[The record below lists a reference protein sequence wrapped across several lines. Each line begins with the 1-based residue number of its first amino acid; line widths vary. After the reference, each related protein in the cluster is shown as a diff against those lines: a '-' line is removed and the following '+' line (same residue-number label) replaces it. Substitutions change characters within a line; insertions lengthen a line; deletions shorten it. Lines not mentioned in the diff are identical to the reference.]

1 MLSNITIARE
11 LGYLKIGEE
20 RIVSHNRWEEFA
32 PNELVFLATGTQG
45 EPRSAMN
52 RLAFDQYR
60 KITIRPG
67 DTIILSARIIPGN
80 ERNVS
85 GMIDCFYRSGAT
97 VYDSRTSEVHSSGH
111 GYQADLKIMLNLT
124 RPKFFIP
131 IHGEYRQ
138 LAKHAAL
145 AKDQG
150 LKNDQIRI
158 LESGQIL
165 QLDENESKIE
175 GTVVSGY
182 RYIDSARRKEIDL
195 AEIKERR
202 YMSEDGV
209 VLITINL
216 QKKAPV
222 LSIPPGVACR
232 GILSGTD
239 KLKLEK
245 SLVQQVVRALDT
257 CNKEK
262 LTDDDKLSELITQ
275 RVKKFLKKEVGKRP
289 LVIPLIQRM

>member
-1 MLSNITIARE
+1 
-11 LGYLKIGEE
+11 
-20 RIVSHNRWEEFA
+20 
-32 PNELVFLATGTQG
+32 
-45 EPRSAMN
+45 MN
-52 RLAFDQYR
+52 PAFDQYR